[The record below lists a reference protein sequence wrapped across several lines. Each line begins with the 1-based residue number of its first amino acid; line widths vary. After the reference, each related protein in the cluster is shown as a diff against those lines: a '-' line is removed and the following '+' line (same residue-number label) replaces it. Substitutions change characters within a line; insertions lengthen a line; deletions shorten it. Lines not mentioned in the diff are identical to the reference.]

1 MLRTFILSLLIVC
14 ALGGKA
20 FGRDAATVSPTYP
33 PDIQKIKDRG
43 HLIVAMLSR
52 DLIPALMSDSDGNLF
67 GNDVDLAKAIAKE
80 LKVGITFDRT
90 AQTFNGIVDIVA
102 SGKADIGL
110 GTLSRTLARAEK
122 VRFSRP
128 YVVLRPVLVMN
139 RVSAGKYDLDGS
151 LTRMAVFS
159 GLIGEPKGNSYLE
172 FAKTVSPKSTVVEF
186 ADWDETFKALAE
198 GRIVASFRDEI
209 GVRNYLFRY
218 PERSVELSTTAIN
231 NPSMSDGISIAVNSQ
246 SLHLLGFINLYLE
259 MNYPTR
265 SAEDLFRI
273 YAQYYKK

>member
-1 MLRTFILSLLIVC
+1 MLKIFILSLLL
-14 ALGGKA
+14 AYTAGGKA
-20 FGRDAATVSPTYP
+20 FGRDASATSPTYP

-43 HLIVAMLSR
+43 QLIVAMLSR
-52 DLIPALMSDSDGNLF
+52 DIIPAVMSDSNGNLF

-80 LKVGITFDRT
+80 LKVGLTVDRT
-90 AQTFNGIVDIVA
+90 AQTFNGVVDVVA

-110 GTLSRTLARAEK
+110 SSLSRTLVRAEK
-122 VRFSRP
+122 VLFSRP

-139 RVSAGKYDLDGS
+139 RIAASKYELDGS
-151 LTRMAVFS
+151 LASMAVFS

-172 FAKTVSPKSTVVEF
+172 FAKTVSPKATLVEF
-186 ADWDETFKALAE
+186 GDWDETFKALTE

-209 GVRNYLFRY
+209 GVRNYLFKY
-218 PERSVELSTTAIN
+218 PERSVELSTTAID

-265 SAEDLFRI
+265 KAEDLFRI

>member
-1 MLRTFILSLLIVC
+1 MLRIFILSLLLVYTV
-14 ALGGKA
+14 GGKA
-20 FGRDAATVSPTYP
+20 FGRDAAAVSPTYP

-43 HLIVAMLSR
+43 QLIVATLSR
-52 DLIPALMSDSDGNLF
+52 DIVPAVMSDSNGNLF
-67 GNDVDLAKAIAKE
+67 GNDMDLAKAIAKE
-80 LKVGITFDRT
+80 LKVGLTVDRT
-90 AQTFNGIVDIVA
+90 AQTFNGVVDVVA

-110 GTLSRTLARAEK
+110 SSLSRTLARAEK

-139 RVSAGKYDLDGS
+139 RIAASKYALNGS
-151 LTRMAVFS
+151 LPSMAVFS

-172 FAKTVSPKSTVVEF
+172 FAKTVSPKATLVEF
-186 ADWDETFKALAE
+186 GDWDETFKALTE

-209 GVRNYLFRY
+209 GVKNYLFKY
-218 PERSVELSTTAIN
+218 PERSVELSTTAIDD
-231 NPSMSDGISIAVNSQ
+231 PSMADGISIAVNSQ

-265 SAEDLFRI
+265 KAEDLFRI

>member
-1 MLRTFILSLLIVC
+1 MLRIFILSILLVC
-14 ALGGKA
+14 AVGGKA
-20 FGRDAATVSPTYP
+20 FGRDAAAVSPTHP

-43 HLIVAMLSR
+43 QLIVAMLSR
-52 DLIPALMSDSDGNLF
+52 DIIPAVMSDSNGNMF

-80 LKVGITFDRT
+80 LNVEFIVDRT
-90 AQTFNGIVDIVA
+90 AQTFNGVVDVVA

-110 GTLSRTLARAEK
+110 SSLSRTLARAEK

-139 RVSAGKYDLDGS
+139 RIAASKYALDGS
-151 LTRMAVFS
+151 LARMAGFS

-172 FAKTVSPKSTVVEF
+172 FAKTVSPKATLTEF
-186 ADWDETFKALAE
+186 GDWDETFKALTE
-198 GRIVASFRDEI
+198 GRIAASFRDEV
-209 GVRNYLFRY
+209 GVRNYLFKY
-218 PERSVELSTTAIN
+218 PERSVELSTTAID

-246 SLHLLGFINLYLE
+246 NLHLLGFINLYLE

-265 SAEDLFRI
+265 KAEDLFRI